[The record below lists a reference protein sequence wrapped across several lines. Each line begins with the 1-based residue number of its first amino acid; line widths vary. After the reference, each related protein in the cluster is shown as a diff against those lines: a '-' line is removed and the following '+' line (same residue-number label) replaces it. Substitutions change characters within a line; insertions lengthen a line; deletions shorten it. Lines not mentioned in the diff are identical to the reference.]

1 MSKFFLNKRSW
12 KVIVAFLMV
21 LGFCTVLS
29 ACSDDDDLGDP
40 TRASILVTHSI
51 ASAKMEATARSLGS
65 DIRSVIYYCYN
76 SQGVRTF
83 GPAQLAKTPQILLQ
97 AVPVESTSI
106 GMTYLDGDGKA
117 IAYYSQPV
125 SLKVGEVYEI
135 NDPDWKYLNEID
147 NMEGLEIVQDDMRV
161 HTGDE
166 ATFYATALFK
176 DKESGKLYPQLFN
189 TMCDWKS
196 SNTSVASSTKSDES
210 ESSSIKG
217 KFYTF
222 NAGTTQISATFQK
235 YTATVTLDVTEATI
249 TKVKLSETEVT
260 LPLGL
265 PCYELPLTA
274 TWSDGKETDVSYQ
287 SNWSTSN
294 GDRVLVS
301 YGYIFPKASHEAE
314 EEPTVITASC
324 TSNGQNHQDQCKVT
338 VVDATYKSLSIKVD
352 PEPVYVGESSNIE
365 VFATFTIN
373 GSDKSYEID
382 DVNYYTVTSS
392 KPEVAAV
399 DNEGVTLEGKS
410 VGSTELSA
418 SFQYGEIKGST
429 KHTVEVVA
437 VPTGDDSGD
446 GSGDDSGDGS
456 GDGSGDDSGDG
467 SGDATGDNTGDNTG
481 DEGGDEGGDSGEG
494 QDGGDIDIGGG
505 LIGGL

>member
-338 VVDATYKSLSIKVD
+338 VVDATYKNKSLSIKVD
-352 PEPVYVGESSNIE
+352 PEPLYVGDTSFIG

-392 KPEVAAV
+392 KPEVAAIDFYGMTIEGLAVGTTDLTVNFANGDIKDSAKTTVSVVERGTSDGQV
-399 DNEGVTLEGKS
+399 DT
-410 VGSTELSA
+410 
-418 SFQYGEIKGST
+418 
-429 KHTVEVVA
+429 
-437 VPTGDDSGD
+437 DDNT
-446 GSGDDSGDGS
+446 
-456 GDGSGDDSGDG
+456 
-467 SGDATGDNTGDNTG
+467 GDATGDNTGDNTG
-481 DEGGDEGGDSGEG
+481 DEGGDEGGDGSDEG
-494 QDGGDIDIGGG
+494 QDGGDIDMGG
-505 LIGGL
+505 LNGGL